1 MIRGKLEPE
10 REWLR
15 QYVEPVYVNLA
26 YEEIE
31 YDPFPTP
38 QEAQVLFL
46 LGDKRQTAFVPLT
59 IVNQS
64 ERTVRAA
71 LLGELKERILVVFPP
86 TNFGQTR
93 FFAEVKDL
101 ESIAKSPNGKG
112 TP

>member
-1 MIRGKLEPE
+1 MIRGKLAPE

-46 LGDKRQTAFVPLT
+46 LGGKRQTAFVPLT
-59 IVNQS
+59 IVNES

-71 LLGELKERILVVFPP
+71 LLGERGDEILVLFPP

-93 FFAEVKDL
+93 FLAGVESL
-101 ESIAKSPNGKG
+101 EAIARNSNGEGK
-112 TP
+112 P